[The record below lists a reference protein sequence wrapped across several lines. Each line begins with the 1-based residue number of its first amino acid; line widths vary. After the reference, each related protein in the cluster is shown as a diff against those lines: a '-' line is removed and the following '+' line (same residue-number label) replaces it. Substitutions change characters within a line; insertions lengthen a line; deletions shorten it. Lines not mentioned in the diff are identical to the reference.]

1 MSSKRQLK
9 IKQRKTNR
17 EGLRKDLKKSNS
29 LVSDSDT
36 FIECKLEVNFEKK
49 SWGEKKMH
57 YFAQTKEK
65 KSVCL
70 SKGGAYAVSVA
81 SRDQY

>member
-29 LVSDSDT
+29 LVGDSDT
-36 FIECKLEVNFEKK
+36 FIVCKFEV
-49 SWGEKKMH
+49 
-57 YFAQTKEK
+57 
-65 KSVCL
+65 
-70 SKGGAYAVSVA
+70 
-81 SRDQY
+81 